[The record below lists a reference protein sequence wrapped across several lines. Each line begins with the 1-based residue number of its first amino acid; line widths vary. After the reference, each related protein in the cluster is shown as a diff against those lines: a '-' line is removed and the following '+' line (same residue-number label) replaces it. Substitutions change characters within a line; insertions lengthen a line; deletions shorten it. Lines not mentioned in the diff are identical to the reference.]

1 MGKSANRY
9 TDGELLAAI
18 RLGQPLEA
26 PIQYLY
32 QAHFDNLTHFVR
44 INKGSQEDAEDIF
57 QEMVLVFIDLVQR
70 EKFRGESS
78 VKTFLYAITR
88 NLWLNEL
95 KRRNRM
101 LLRDTEYYTGSPEA
115 EQGIHASIEA
125 NEIRR
130 QIFQVM
136 DQLGEVCKQILVY
149 FYYDNLSMKE
159 ILEQLHY
166 DSEQVVRNRKYKCM
180 KQLEELLDGNAQMKN
195 SFKEMLAYGS

>member
-9 TDGELLAAI
+9 TDGELIVAI
-18 RLGQPLEA
+18 RQGQPLEA

-32 QAHFDNLTHFVR
+32 QAYFDNLTHFVR
-44 INKGSQEDAEDIF
+44 INKGGQEDAEDIF

-78 VKTFLYAITR
+78 IKTFLYAITR

-95 KRRNRM
+95 KKRNRM

-115 EQGIHASIEA
+115 EQDIYASIEA

-130 QIFQVM
+130 QIFHVM
-136 DQLGEVCKQILVY
+136 DQLGEVCKRILVY

-159 ILEQLHY
+159 ILERLHY
-166 DSEQVVRNRKYKCM
+166 ESEQVVRNRKYKCM